1 MQQQAQ
7 LLSASRTPTPS
18 LDFPQMQEEIDR
30 AHDRAIGAAK
40 DTLRQ
45 IFPSV
50 DEEVLGLV
58 FEASG
63 ADLGRSIEKLLE
75 MSSGE

>member
-1 MQQQAQ
+1 
-7 LLSASRTPTPS
+7 
-18 LDFPQMQEEIDR
+18 MQEEIDR
-30 AHDRAIGAAK
+30 AHERANGAAK
-40 DTLRQ
+40 ETLRQ
-45 IFPSV
+45 IFPAV

-75 MSSGE
+75 MGSGE